1 MWEVRRSSPAPMQLR
16 VSILKPKFG
25 SPLTSRR
32 YICSTRSQE
41 TGCPMVLQFPRSVKI
56 FLKSEP
62 VWALCASGG
71 SLDILPR
78 GSVITESPPALRA
91 RQEIRC
97 TFCCRSPEG
106 RSGGGGP
113 SGAAPRSRC
122 YAPPS
127 PPPASPSTAPPP
139 PPHQHATF

>member
-32 YICSTRSQE
+32 CICSTRSQE
-41 TGCPMVLQFPRSVKI
+41 TGCPMALQFPRSVKI

-78 GSVITESPPALRA
+78 GSVTTESPHALTVFFQVEVIPDRPVFSA
-91 RQEIRC
+91 SEGIAFAQSPDALLRSDPSADKL
-97 TFCCRSPEG
+97 SPESSA
-106 RSGGGGP
+106 RSN
-113 SGAAPRSRC
+113 C
-122 YAPPS
+122 
-127 PPPASPSTAPPP
+127 
-139 PPHQHATF
+139 